1 LDPMLRDPPTVGQ
14 DRAPL
19 YLAPYYTFGAS
30 GWMTPCTQVLKCLP
44 RDPFIKNISK
54 RAKIKKITPTFGALI
69 GCPEM
74 DCYGQY
80 VSPGALAT

>member
-1 LDPMLRDPPTVGQ
+1 
-14 DRAPL
+14 
-19 YLAPYYTFGAS
+19 
-30 GWMTPCTQVLKCLP
+30 MTPCTQVLKCLP